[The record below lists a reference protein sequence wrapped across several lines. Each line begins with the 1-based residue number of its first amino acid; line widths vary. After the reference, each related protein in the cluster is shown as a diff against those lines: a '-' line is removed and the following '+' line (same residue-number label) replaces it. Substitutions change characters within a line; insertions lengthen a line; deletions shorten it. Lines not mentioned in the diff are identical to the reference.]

1 MFEFILLVL
10 VLSLIFYVIFAG
22 ADFGAGIY
30 EFLCLLSKRP
40 SRKELVEKAIGP
52 IWEAN
57 HIWLILVIVIFFM
70 GFPKPFMI
78 FSNLF
83 HIPLVFVIIGII
95 FRGTAFA
102 FRHYDPIQD
111 GWQDRYTWMF
121 ALSSV
126 WTSFWQGVIVG
137 SLFSPL
143 PSEITHFRHYFI
155 DPWLNPFSFS
165 TGIFV
170 MATYLFLAQTFFLS
184 EAPKEQE
191 VRQAIR
197 RDIWKSLLFV
207 FISGSIVFITAFYTN
222 KDFINA
228 FFANTYSIILA
239 AVTTLLLIPLIMSYR
254 FQWNRVSRVIVA
266 LQVAMIM
273 GAVLVKR
280 FPDMIYFQD
289 GSKLTFF
296 EAAAPPAVITQLFI
310 ALLVGV
316 ILILPFLIY
325 LLKVFKSERGIIK
338 EMKK

>member
-1 MFEFILLVL
+1 MLEFILLVL
-10 VLSLIFYVIFAG
+10 ILSLIFYVVFAG

-30 EFLCLLSKRP
+30 EFLNLVSRRP

-70 GFPKPFMI
+70 GFPEPFMV

-102 FRHYDPIQD
+102 FRHYDPID
-111 GWQDRYTWMF
+111 DEWQARYSWMF

-137 SLFSPL
+137 GLFSPL
-143 PSEITHFRHYFI
+143 PREIESFQQYFLK
-155 DPWLNPFSFS
+155 PWLTPFSMS
-165 TGIFV
+165 TGVFV

-184 EAPKEQE
+184 EAPKSRE
-191 VRQAIR
+191 VRLSIR
-197 RDIWKSLLFV
+197 KDIWKSLLFV
-207 FISGSIVFITAFYTN
+207 FMSGSIVFITAFYTN
-222 KDFINA
+222 EDFINA
-228 FFANTYSIILA
+228 FFDNKYSIIFA
-239 AVTTLLLIPLIMSYR
+239 TITTLLLIPLIMSYR
-254 FQWNRVSRVIVA
+254 FQWDRISRVIVA

-296 EAAAPPAVITQLFI
+296 DAAAPHAVIKQLFI

-316 ILILPFLIY
+316 IIILPFLIY
-325 LLKVFKSERGIIK
+325 LLKVFKSESGLNT

>member
-1 MFEFILLVL
+1 MLEFVILVL
-10 VLSLIFYVIFAG
+10 ILSLIFYVVFAG

-30 EFLCLLSKRP
+30 EFLCLISGRS

-70 GFPKPFMI
+70 GFPYPFMI

-83 HIPLVFVIIGII
+83 HIPLIFVIIGII

-102 FRHYDPIQD
+102 FRHYDPIKDDSQKL
-111 GWQDRYTWMF
+111 YTWLF

-143 PSEITHFRHYFI
+143 PKEIISFKQYFI
-155 DPWLNPFSFS
+155 EPWFTPFSLV

-170 MATYLFLAQTFFLS
+170 MSTYLFLAQTFFLS
-184 EAPKEQE
+184 EAPKDLE
-191 VRQAIR
+191 VRLAIR

-207 FISGSIVFITAFYTN
+207 FLSGSAVFLVAFYHN
-222 KDFINA
+222 EDFIKA
-228 FFANTYSIILA
+228 FFENPYSVMLGGL
-239 AVTTLLLIPLIMSYR
+239 TTLLLIPLILSYR
-254 FQWNRVSRVIVA
+254 YQWNKISRVIVA
-266 LQVAMIM
+266 AQVTMIF

-280 FPDMIYFQD
+280 APNMIYFQD
-289 GSKLTFF
+289 QTYLTFAQ
-296 EAAAPPAVITQLFI
+296 AAAPEAVIKQLFI
-310 ALLVGV
+310 ALVVGI

-325 LLKVFKSERGIIK
+325 LLRVFKSKNGIENNIK
-338 EMKK
+338 